1 MEVKTATFGWRLFGM
16 AILLMLPYF
25 AYTIYLFATYY
36 ISLAFPQVREVRPTL
51 PAHVELTLYALF
63 WLGVALVPIAV
74 AIILISA
81 LFELKLHYMHYKN
94 TLCTSRKEVK
104 Q

>member
-25 AYTIYLFATYY
+25 IYTIYLFATYY
-36 ISLAFPQVREVRPTL
+36 ISLAFPQIREVRPTL
-51 PAHVELTLYALF
+51 PTPIELALYALF

-81 LFELKLHYMHYKN
+81 LFELRLHYIHYKN
-94 TLCTSRKEVK
+94 TLYTLRKETK